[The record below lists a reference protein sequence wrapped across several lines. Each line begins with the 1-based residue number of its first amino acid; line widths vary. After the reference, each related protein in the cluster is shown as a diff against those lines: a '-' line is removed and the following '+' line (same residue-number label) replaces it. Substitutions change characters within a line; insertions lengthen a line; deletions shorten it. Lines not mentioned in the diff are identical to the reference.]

1 MIGGS
6 NKVCGNDPLAVYR
19 SLVSDKSV
27 TTANIGT
34 LTTLIYDT
42 AVSQAGG
49 LASVT
54 PDILDDATAKVLKI
68 FGFGISAGIDPIR
81 TPIDSGNAASVIRA
95 SQALNELLM
104 RLGKTPD
111 ERNLIL
117 TALAEDVSDGKSDGK
132 S

>member
-42 AVSQAGG
+42 AVPSR
-49 LASVT
+49 
-54 PDILDDATAKVLKI
+54 
-68 FGFGISAGIDPIR
+68 R
-81 TPIDSGNAASVIRA
+81 TGVCYSGHS
-95 SQALNELLM
+95 
-104 RLGKTPD
+104 
-111 ERNLIL
+111 
-117 TALAEDVSDGKSDGK
+117 
-132 S
+132 

>member
-54 PDILDDATAKVLKI
+54 PAILDDATGKVLKI